1 MAFKNYEKLKLSG
14 FNLIGEFTKRGELV
28 RVYSTPEEASEFRD
42 ISFLH
47 LSRCLDGTV
56 PFAKKHAFLPYTH
69 REELSYYIEEIYKR
83 ILQEKED
90 TPHEW
95 MDCYKTD
102 CTFIETF
109 YSIREAS
116 YFEEMTPSTFKISSR
131 TKTPRNANYWWIY
144 HDDFPTREERLKEV
158 ERRLSVQKAKK
169 YEQLVSDTSL
179 VQEIYQ
185 YDSNGKRI
193 GSYSTIKE
201 ASQETGF
208 DELYIQRV
216 LTGER
221 LGRKS
226 IFLTNRIQATE
237 EEREIEIMKRIG
249 FDTLSHNESSSK
261 TKETR
266 TILHFNEQG
275 KFVQEFETV
284 EEAEE
289 KTGVSKYKIV
299 EVLTKKKEAYGNH
312 IFVLEDEYKTR
323 REVRKYV
330 KELVERLGLNI
341 KKQNKKWRAPI
352 LQYDLE
358 KNYIATHDSMAI
370 ASKKTGIF
378 QGMISPCVNGK
389 LNYTKGYIFLRENEY
404 ENEEAIMKEL
414 DRRLEKIRTSGINK
428 PRIANKATEVKVK
441 SLEEKPKL
449 EKSTF
454 DEPRIEEQKTEET
467 KPLVKE
473 EEKKKETSQKQ
484 EKVKYEKIILENI
497 LHYDIKGYFIAKYP
511 DAPTAFRQ
519 YGISRTSMLSSIRG
533 KSLAPRGNI
542 FLLESDFPT
551 EEDVQRE
558 ISRRM
563 ELTKKDKVRNRQP
576 KGRKILRL
584 DDDGTIL
591 KRYFKGKEVCDELG
605 VSHALLNQAL
615 NGRIRR
621 VKRKHIVIYEKPG
634 MTQEELKEEARAR
647 IELNRP
653 EFEEFFRK
661 RHR

>member
-14 FNLIGEFTKRGELV
+14 LNLIGEFSKRGELV
-28 RVYSTPEEASEFRD
+28 RVYSTREEASEFRD

-56 PFAKKHAFLPYTH
+56 PFAKKHAFLPYSYRKEH
-69 REELSYYIEEIYKR
+69 SYYIDEIYKR

-95 MDCYKTD
+95 MDCYDTNG
-102 CTFIETF
+102 TFIETF
-109 YSIREAS
+109 YSVREAS
-116 YFEEMTPSTFKISSR
+116 YFEDMTPSSFKIYSR
-131 TKTPRNANYWWIY
+131 TRTPRNANFWWIY
-144 HDDFPTREERLKEV
+144 HDEFPTKEERIKEV
-158 ERRLSVQKAKK
+158 KRRLSVQEAKEH
-169 YEQLVSDTSL
+169 EQLVSDTTL

-185 YDSNGKRI
+185 YDSNGKCI
-193 GSYSTIKE
+193 GSYSTIEE
-201 ASQETGF
+201 ASRKTGF

-226 IFLTNRIQATE
+226 IFLTNLIQPTE
-237 EEREIEIMKRIG
+237 EEREQEILKRIG
-249 FDTLSHNESSSK
+249 HDTTSHNEPSSER
-261 TKETR
+261 KETR

-275 KFVQEFETV
+275 KFVQEFESLD
-284 EEAEE
+284 EAQE
-289 KTGVSKYKIV
+289 KTGVSKYKIL

-312 IFVLEDEYKTR
+312 IFVFEVEFGTR
-323 REVRKYV
+323 REVRKHV
-330 KELVERLGLNI
+330 KELVERLGLNV
-341 KKQNKKWRAPI
+341 KKENKKWRAPI

-358 KNYIATHDSMAI
+358 KNYIATHDSMTS

-389 LNYTKGYIFLRENEY
+389 LNYTKGYIFLRANEY
-404 ENEEAIMKEL
+404 ENEQAIMKEL
-414 DRRLEKIRTSGINK
+414 DRRLERIQTSGLNK
-428 PRIANKATEVKVK
+428 TRKAKKVTEVTVK
-441 SLEEKPKL
+441 SAEEKPKL
-449 EKSTF
+449 EESKSE
-454 DEPRIEEQKTEET
+454 EPKIVE
-467 KPLVKE
+467 KPLVIE
-473 EEKKKETSQKQ
+473 EEKKKETPQKQ
-484 EKVKYEKIILENI
+484 EKVKHEKIILENI
-497 LHYDIKGYFIAKYP
+497 LHYDIKGYFIAKYA

-542 FLLESDFPT
+542 FLLESEFPT

-563 ELTKKDKVRNRQP
+563 ELTKKDRVRNRQP
-576 KGRKILRL
+576 KKNRKILRL

-591 KRYFKGKEVCDELG
+591 KRYNKGKEVCDELG
-605 VSHALLNQAL
+605 ISHALLNQAL
-615 NGRIRR
+615 NGRIRQ
-621 VKRKHIVIYEKPG
+621 VKRQHTVIYEKPG
-634 MTQEELKEEARAR
+634 MTKEELREEARAR
-647 IELNRP
+647 IELTRP
-653 EFEEFFRK
+653 EFEEYFKK